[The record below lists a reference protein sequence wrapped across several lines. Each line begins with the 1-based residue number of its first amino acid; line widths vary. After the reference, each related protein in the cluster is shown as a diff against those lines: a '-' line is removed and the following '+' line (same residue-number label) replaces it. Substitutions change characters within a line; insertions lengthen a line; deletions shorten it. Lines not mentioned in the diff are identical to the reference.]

1 MAKQTKREKPERL
14 TRLTAVRFTKSEY
27 DRIVAYC
34 QRDDRKPA
42 YVIRKAVFFFLDAQ
56 KA

>member
-1 MAKQTKREKPERL
+1 MAKQTKQEKSERL
-14 TRLTAVRFTKSEY
+14 DRLTAVRFSQSEY
-27 DRIVAYC
+27 DRLLAYC
-34 QRDDRKPA
+34 QKDDRKPA

>member
-1 MAKQTKREKPERL
+1 MAKQTKQEKAERL
-14 TRLTAVRFTKSEY
+14 DRLTAVRFSQSEY
-27 DRIVAYC
+27 DRLLAYC
-34 QRDDRKPA
+34 QKDDRKPA